1 MAHIGCFSYSGVGHV
16 SPMLSLAQAVED
28 VLYDGRYRNAARRFQ
43 REIGERKG
51 LDRAADIVEEVLRT
65 GRPVIR

>member
-1 MAHIGCFSYSGVGHV
+1 
-16 SPMLSLAQAVED
+16 MLSLAQAVED